1 MFCIKQLVCQLLY
14 VLHTMYYLRIHILKI
29 KSTSRKLHMQPND
42 GEKIMQAQTNTQEE
56 SLILNKL
63 ETKMRKIVQNPL
75 FKVALFSTTSMTIL
89 GSVVISPSLPALE
102 QHFSDVSNIGFL
114 SKLVLT
120 LPAFFVMIFS
130 PIAGILADR
139 YGRLKFLFPSMLV
152 WVIAGIIGFFLDD
165 IYLILLSRAFF
176 GIATGFVMTCAS
188 ALIGDYFI
196 GQDRQKAI
204 GLQAFSTAVGS
215 AILISLG
222 GMLAALDWRYPFL
235 VYALGIPITIYAY
248 IKLFEPHRP
257 KKIPIIL
264 KDNDIKQKF
273 NFFKLI
279 PAYLIAFFCL
289 AIYYISPTQMPSFI
303 QHNLQKDPSLIGISM
318 STSAIAYGVFSL
330 FYPRLRR
337 FFDIDRIYA
346 LCWFLMGSCF
356 LLLYIFHNYVIVM
369 ISLAFLGAGGGI
381 MIVNNTSYLLSIAPD
396 SQRAKAVGFLSS
408 SIFFGQFCSPF
419 ISDPIVNA
427 VGIVN
432 MFLVFAV
439 AIYICALIFLFKK
452 KAR

>member
-1 MFCIKQLVCQLLY
+1 
-14 VLHTMYYLRIHILKI
+14 
-29 KSTSRKLHMQPND
+29 MQNQSNVQ
-42 GEKIMQAQTNTQEE
+42 KE
-56 SLILNKL
+56 SLTLNKL
-63 ETKMRKIVQNPL
+63 EVKLNKITRSPL
-75 FKVALFSTTSMTIL
+75 FKIALFSTTSMTIL

-102 QHFSDVSNIGFL
+102 QHFVDVPNISFL

-130 PIAGILADR
+130 PLAGILADR
-139 YGRLKFLFPSMLV
+139 YGRLKFLFPSMIIWIL
-152 WVIAGIIGFFLDD
+152 AGISGFFLND
-165 IYLILLSRAFF
+165 IYSILLSRAFF

-204 GLQAFSTAVGS
+204 GLQAFATAFGS

-222 GMLAALDWRYPFL
+222 GYLASVDWRYPFL
-235 VYALGIPITIYAY
+235 AYALGIPITIYAY
-248 IKLFEPHRP
+248 IKLFEPRRP
-257 KKIPIIL
+257 KRTLTIPKAPKEKSDLL
-264 KDNDIKQKF
+264 KF
-273 NFFKLI
+273 L

-289 AIYYISPTQMPSFI
+289 AIYYISPTQIPSFI
-303 QHNLQKDPSLIGISM
+303 QHNLGKDPSLIGISM

-330 FYPRLRR
+330 FYPRLRT

-356 LLLYIFHNYVIVM
+356 LLLYVFHNYVIVM
-369 ISLAFLGAGGGI
+369 VSLAFLGAGGGI

-396 SQRAKAVGFLSS
+396 SQRARAVGFLSS
-408 SIFFGQFCSPF
+408 SIFFGQFASPF

-432 MFLVFAV
+432 MFLIFAI

-452 KAR
+452 KAK